1 VKIVSRSGQARG
13 AMRQIESFSGG
24 GNEDGACD
32 GSASRNDLHIGGV
45 HMACGNILG
54 GRPGTASPS
63 SGWYGNA
70 SSGYAQDVLVD
81 IKAKMEAL
89 SKDSSTDFVER
100 MQRLRAIHEEQTSRI
115 SAILSD
121 EQRAKYQKDMERKAH
136 DRNNGLPD
144 GPPPFSGEQGGGPP
158 PPQGN

>member
-1 VKIVSRSGQARG
+1 
-13 AMRQIESFSGG
+13 
-24 GNEDGACD
+24 
-32 GSASRNDLHIGGV
+32 
-45 HMACGNILG
+45 
-54 GRPGTASPS
+54 
-63 SGWYGNA
+63 
-70 SSGYAQDVLVD
+70 VD